1 MTGER
6 HNLTAANFVLLA
18 LFVAFFAAFLIYP
31 VVFVVHKA
39 VGGVTYAVTERTLQA
54 LRRGGVPAAALDKL
68 ARLRGR
74 RFHRRSELRRAA
86 ASALGRPL
94 DDRLAALL
102 DQRAE
107 RAWRP
112 HLSYFALMFRDPII
126 GRCIWNSLAIAVSV
140 TLLTTALSAPLALL
154 LTRYRLPFRGLLCS
168 LVLAPMIMP
177 PFVGAIGMRQI
188 FALHGSV
195 NLLLL
200 RLGLIRAPIDWLGG
214 TGFWG
219 VVALE
224 VLHLYPIM
232 YLNVAAALANV
243 DPAMEEAAQN
253 LGGGAW
259 SVFRRVTFPLMLP
272 GFFAGAIIV
281 FIWAFTD
288 LGAPLILNYYN
299 VVPVQIFN
307 KVGEIHEN
315 PMGHALVVLV
325 LAITVAA
332 FLLSKRVVA
341 GREYAMMSKGSTA
354 AALRPI
360 GPAAA
365 AFGVAFVLLVVA
377 LALAP
382 HLSVAVTSLAQ
393 RWSMT
398 ILPERYTF
406 KYYRFALTHKLAG
419 ASVRNSLFLSVM
431 ATYVDVLVG
440 VAIAYLLARK
450 TFPGADALDAL
461 AMLPLALPGIVL
473 AFGYVGCFS
482 GTRLDPRVN
491 PVPLLIISYAVRR
504 LPYMVR
510 AAYAGFQQT
519 AAVLEEA
526 SLNLGAGPITT
537 ICRITAPL
545 VFANVIAGGILTFSF
560 AMLEVSDSMIL
571 AFEERYYPMTKAI
584 YHLFMRIDDGPY
596 IASAMGVLGML
607 LLMTSLFAAARVL
620 GQRMGQLF
628 RA

>member
-1 MTGER
+1 M
-6 HNLTAANFVLLA
+6 VLLA

-31 VVFVVHKA
+31 VVFTVRQA
-39 VGGVTYAVTERTLQA
+39 VGSREYAVTRETLDA
-54 LRRGGVPAAALDKL
+54 LGREGVGAEAVAKL
-68 ARLRGR
+68 SSLQGK
-74 RFHRRSELRRAA
+74 RFSLPGQLRRAA
-86 ASALGRPL
+86 ADAVGGQ
-94 DDRLAALL
+94 D
-102 DQRAE
+102 AE
-107 RAWRP
+107 RVAGLVVEHAARKWRL
-112 HLSYFALMFRDPII
+112 HLRYFALMFKDPII
-126 GRCIWNSLAIAVSV
+126 ARCIRNSLCIAVSV
-140 TLLTTALSAPLALL
+140 TLLTTLLSVPLALL
-154 LTRYRLPFRGLLCS
+154 LTRYRLPCKRLLSS
-168 LVLAPMIMP
+168 LVLVPMIMP

-188 FALHGSV
+188 LALHGSV
-195 NLLLL
+195 NQLLM
-200 RLGLIRAPIDWLGG
+200 RIGLVDAPIDWLGG
-214 TGFWG
+214 SGFWG
-219 VVALE
+219 VVVLE

-253 LGGGAW
+253 LGAGGW
-259 SVFRRVTFPLMLP
+259 HVLRRVTFPLMLP

-281 FIWAFTD
+281 FIWALTD

-315 PMGHALVVLV
+315 PMGYALVVLV
-325 LAITVAA
+325 LLFTIVA
-332 FLLSKRVVA
+332 FVISKRVVA

-354 AALRPI
+354 SHERPI
-360 GPAAA
+360 GLLPGLAA
-365 AFGVAFVLLVVA
+365 VAFVLGVIAAALV
-377 LALAP
+377 P
-382 HLSVAVTSLAQ
+382 HVSVVLTSIAE

-398 ILPERYTF
+398 ILPEGYTLR
-406 KYYRFALTHKLAG
+406 YYRLALTHKLAST
-419 ASVRNSLFLSVM
+419 SVRNSLFLSVM

-450 TFPGADALDAL
+450 TFPGANVLDAL

-482 GTRLDPRVN
+482 GTMLDPRRN

-519 AAVLEEA
+519 AVVLEEA
-526 SLNLGAGPITT
+526 SLNLGAGPFMTL
-537 ICRITAPL
+537 CRITSPL

-560 AMLEVSDSMIL
+560 SMLEVSDSLIL

-596 IASAMGVLGML
+596 IASAMGMLGMALLTVSL
-607 LLMTSLFAAARVL
+607 LLATRVL